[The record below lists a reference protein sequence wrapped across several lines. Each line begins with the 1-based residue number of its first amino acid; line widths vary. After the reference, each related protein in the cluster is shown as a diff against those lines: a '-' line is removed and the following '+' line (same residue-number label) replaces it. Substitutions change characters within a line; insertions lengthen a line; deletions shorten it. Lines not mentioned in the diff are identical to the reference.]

1 MATIST
7 SASAD
12 FHTAFQALRTEIVEQ
27 LEKAGVSSSDVSG
40 KVSDLKGL
48 YAGALAG
55 GGLPSYDQRQY
66 ELSLKEVE
74 NRLSLLRAKEKPRA
88 KFSFAKRSA
97 GGSSTSSTSS
107 TPPPPPPPPA
117 AAPSPPSSSLTPDPP
132 SSSSRALSAHGNP
145 AASTYALSDLHY
157 QHITPARITAQGEYT
172 LSVENISQSVI
183 DLRPVPSPPSTLSPS
198 LNDNTTLSSLHVRN
212 LSRCVLITPPM
223 AGSALLHDLKDCLV
237 VLASHQFRMHTSSHC
252 VVRLHVSS
260 VPVIEHCTDLTFGPY
275 PSCLG
280 IPVDGPNNVDRVADF
295 DWVRPGPSPN
305 WRLQAEQEGT
315 NTDARLASLDD
326 MPDVRTTLDTLLGS
340 TQNNV

>member
-1 MATIST
+1 M
-7 SASAD
+7 
-12 FHTAFQALRTEIVEQ
+12 
-27 LEKAGVSSSDVSG
+27 
-40 KVSDLKGL
+40 
-48 YAGALAG
+48 
-55 GGLPSYDQRQY
+55 
-66 ELSLKEVE
+66 
-74 NRLSLLRAKEKPRA
+74 SLLRAKEKPRA

-107 TPPPPPPPPA
+107 TPPPPPPPPPPA

-132 SSSSRALSAHGNP
+132 SSSSRGLSAHGNP

-237 VLASHQFRMHTSSHC
+237 VLASHQVGGAFHSHKPAYLTTPPPPPSFHPLIVLPVQSTTPVNPYHPCRLSPPLARSSQRSSGCTPPPTASCGYTSPPC
-252 VVRLHVSS
+252 
-260 VPVIEHCTDLTFGPY
+260 
-275 PSCLG
+275 PSL
-280 IPVDGPNNVDRVADF
+280 
-295 DWVRPGPSPN
+295 
-305 WRLQAEQEGT
+305 
-315 NTDARLASLDD
+315 NTAQ
-326 MPDVRTTLDTLLGS
+326 T
-340 TQNNV
+340 